1 MLKNVYADIPDEI
14 RDVLTKLIPKD
25 DYYHKTHERRFART
39 LQLILEKKPTGKIL
53 ELGTS
58 HVLPIAL
65 ELLGVDAEVHVTD
78 FDLDL
83 PSDGTMVVSAG
94 EYLREVKVYRLD
106 LETEKLPVDDATYDM
121 VICSEVIEHMEV
133 DPQFMLAEINRV
145 IVDNGTLILSTPNVA
160 SSRGLWKILRGYE
173 PYFYMQY
180 RHKPSLYRHNYE
192 YSLPTLRRVLSDS
205 GFIGKMWTEDTFE
218 EPVYTD
224 VEALRKIG
232 YELTSIGD
240 NIFAVVSKTS
250 PVLNRYSD
258 LIYAD

>member
-1 MLKNVYADIPDEI
+1 MIKDVYKDIPQEI
-14 RDVLTKLIPKD
+14 IDVLGKLIPD
-25 DYYHKTHERRFART
+25 SDQYHKTHERRFART

-78 FDLDL
+78 FMPHL
-83 PSDGTMVVSAG
+83 PPKDMMSLEANGFT
-94 EYLREVKVYRLD
+94 REVQTYRLD
-106 LETEKLPVDDATYDM
+106 LETELIPVENETFDM

-145 IVDNGTLILSTPNVA
+145 TKPEGSLILTTPNVT
-160 SSRGLWKILRGYE
+160 SSRGIWKILRGYE

-180 RHKPSLYRHNYE
+180 RHGATLYRHNYE

-218 EPVYTD
+218 DPVHDD
-224 VEALRKIG
+224 VPRLRELG
-232 YELTSIGD
+232 YKLELVGD
-240 NIFAVVSKTS
+240 NIFAVMWKSS
-250 PVLNRYSD
+250 PVMQRYSES
-258 LIYAD
+258 LYAD